1 LLSLEPR
8 SATPGANNKSAGG
21 DNATMKHTPLFDVHM
36 RTATNVINLK
46 GVARPLEYVGHL
58 EEHRAIRERVSLC
71 DVWHLGEIEIEGK
84 DALALVQKLITN
96 DAARL
101 SVNQC
106 LYTVMCD
113 EHGYIID
120 DLVCFRLAEQRFLW
134 VVNVPK
140 TDIDF
145 QWVIKH
151 AQGMDVSVR
160 NLSSELALLALQ
172 GPYASE
178 VLQRITETD
187 LSMMSYYWCAQTV
200 ISTQTTEVPCI
211 ISRTG
216 YTGERGFEICV
227 SRDLA
232 TLVWNELL
240 LVGRPLGIVPH
251 GVAARESTRTEAG
264 YLLNGNDMDEKTYP
278 YEVGVGWVVK
288 LSKDFVGKQA
298 LLRVRESGVERKLI
312 GLEIRPPHTMRF
324 GYPIY
329 KDGRRIGHVT
339 SGPLSPAL
347 LNRDASLGLGFVAA
361 EHSAVGS
368 ELEIEIRGRRIPS
381 RVVSTPFCKL
391 RVKDDARVE
400 TYSPYALRFTP
411 AHVWVKRESEGVCTV
426 GITDFCQRD
435 LGEALFAELPRVG
448 SRAVAG
454 TALGWVDTYR
464 KPFEL
469 IAPLSGTVVEANA
482 AVTRRPNHI
491 NMFPYARAG
500 LVQIRAANQREY
512 DQLLSYRDYLQ
523 RVRELQRYENWAKD
537 QRTT

>member
-1 LLSLEPR
+1 
-8 SATPGANNKSAGG
+8 
-21 DNATMKHTPLFDVHM
+21 MKHTPLFDIHM

-46 GVARPLEYVGHL
+46 GVARPVEYVGHI
-58 EEHRAIRERVSLC
+58 EEHRAIRGRVSLC

-84 DALALVQKLITN
+84 DALQLVQKLITN

-113 EHGYIID
+113 DNGYIID

-145 QWVIKH
+145 QWIVKH
-151 AQGMDVSVR
+151 AQGRDVQVR

-178 VLQRITETD
+178 VLQRVTKAD
-187 LSMMSYYWCAQTV
+187 LSRMPYYWCEQTV
-200 ISTQTTEVPCI
+200 ICTQTMEVPCI
-211 ISRTG
+211 VSRTG

-232 TLVWNELL
+232 ALVWNELL

-264 YLLNGNDMDEKTYP
+264 YLLNGNDMDDKTYP
-278 YEVGVGWVVK
+278 YEVGVGWAVK
-288 LSKDFVGKQA
+288 LSKEFVGKEA
-298 LLRVRESGVERKLI
+298 LLKVRESGVPRKLV
-312 GLEIRPPHTMRF
+312 GLQTQVPHTMRY

-347 LNRDASLGLGFVAA
+347 LNREASLGLGFVSA
-361 EHSAVGS
+361 EHSAVGTDV
-368 ELEIEIRGRRIPS
+368 EIEIRGRRVAS
-381 RVVSTPFCKL
+381 RVVPKPFCKL

-400 TYSPYALRFTP
+400 TYSPYELRFTP
-411 AHVWVKRESEGVCTV
+411 VHVWVKRDSEGVYTV
-426 GITDFCQRD
+426 GMTDFCQRD
-435 LGEALFAELPRVG
+435 LGEVLFAELPKVG
-448 SRAVAG
+448 SRACAG
-454 TALGWVDTYR
+454 TALAWIDTYR
-464 KPFEL
+464 KAFDVL
-469 IAPLSGTVVEANA
+469 APLSGTVMEVNA
-482 AVTRRPNHI
+482 AVTARPNHL

-500 LVQIRAANQREY
+500 LIRIRAENDKAY
-512 DQLLSYRDYLQ
+512 DNLLSYEDYLR
-523 RVRELQRYENWAKD
+523 RVRELRRYENWSND

>member
-1 LLSLEPR
+1 
-8 SATPGANNKSAGG
+8 
-21 DNATMKHTPLFDVHM
+21 MKHTPLFDVHM

-46 GVARPLEYVGHL
+46 GVARPLQYVGHV

-84 DALALVQKLITN
+84 DALTLVQKLITN

-106 LYTVMCD
+106 LYSVMCD
-113 EHGYIID
+113 DNGYIID
-120 DLVCFRLAEQRFLW
+120 DLVCFRLGEQRFLW

-145 QWVIKH
+145 QWVINH
-151 AQGMDVSVR
+151 AQGMDVTVR

-178 VLQRITETD
+178 VLQRVTKAD
-187 LSMMSYYWCAQTV
+187 LSKMPYYWCEQTV
-200 ISTQTTEVPCI
+200 ISTETMEVPCI
-211 ISRTG
+211 VSRTG
-216 YTGERGFEICV
+216 YTGERGFEICC

-264 YLLNGNDMDEKTYP
+264 YLLNGNDMDDKTYP

-288 LSKDFVGKQA
+288 FSKDFVGREA
-298 LLRVRESGVERKLI
+298 LLKVRESGVRRKLV
-312 GLEIRPPHTMRF
+312 GLEIQVADTMRY
-324 GYPIY
+324 GYAIY

-339 SGPLSPAL
+339 SGPLPPAL
-347 LNRDASLGLGFVAA
+347 LNRQISLGLGFVSA
-361 EHSAVGS
+361 EHSAVGTD
-368 ELEIEIRGRRIPS
+368 LEIEIRGRRVPC
-381 RVVSTPFCKL
+381 RVVATPMCKL
-391 RVKDDARVE
+391 RVKDDARVD
-400 TYSPYALRFTP
+400 TYSPYELQYTP
-411 AHVWVKRESEGVCTV
+411 AHVWVKRENDGVYTV
-426 GITDFCQRD
+426 GVTDFCQRD
-435 LGEALFAELPRVG
+435 LGEVLFAELPKIG
-448 SRAVAG
+448 SGISAG
-454 TALGWVDTYR
+454 SALAWIDTYR
-464 KPFEL
+464 KPFDVV
-469 IAPLSGTVVEANA
+469 APVSGTVVEVNT
-482 AVTRRPNHI
+482 AVIVRPSYI

-500 LVQIRAANQREY
+500 LMRMRVENDKAY
-512 DQLLSYRDYLQ
+512 DGLLSYQDYRG
-523 RVRELQRYENWAKD
+523 RVRELRRYENWSND

>member
-1 LLSLEPR
+1 
-8 SATPGANNKSAGG
+8 
-21 DNATMKHTPLFDVHM
+21 MKHTPLFDVHM

-46 GVARPLEYVGHL
+46 GVARPLQYVGHI

-113 EHGYIID
+113 DDGYIID

-145 QWVIKH
+145 QWIIKH
-151 AQGMDVSVR
+151 AQGMDVHVR
-160 NLSSELALLALQ
+160 NLSNELALLALQ

-178 VLQRITETD
+178 VLQRITEAD
-187 LSMMSYYWCAQTV
+187 LSKMPYYWCEQTV
-200 ISTQTTEVPCI
+200 ISTETMEVPCI
-211 ISRTG
+211 VSRTG
-216 YTGERGFEICV
+216 YTGERGFEICC
-227 SRDLA
+227 SRDFA

-240 LVGRPLGIVPH
+240 VVGRPLGIVPH
-251 GVAARESTRTEAG
+251 GVAARESARTEAG

-278 YEVGVGWVVK
+278 YEVGIGWVVK
-288 LSKDFVGKQA
+288 FSKDFVGKEA
-298 LLRVRESGVERKLI
+298 LSKVRESGVQRKLV
-312 GLEIRPPHTMRF
+312 GLEIQAVDTMRY
-324 GYPIY
+324 GYAIY
-329 KDGRRIGHVT
+329 KNGRRIGHVT
-339 SGPLSPAL
+339 SGPLPPAL
-347 LNRDASLGLGFVAA
+347 LNQETSLGLGFVSA
-361 EHSAVGS
+361 EHSAVGADV
-368 ELEIEIRGRRIPS
+368 EIEIRGRHVQG

-391 RVKDDARVE
+391 RVKDAARVE
-400 TYSPYALRFTP
+400 TYSPYELRFTP
-411 AHVWVKRESEGVCTV
+411 AHVWVKREADGVCTC

-435 LGEALFAELPRVG
+435 LGEALFAELPKVGNRV
-448 SRAVAG
+448 SAG
-454 TALGWVDTYR
+454 TALAWIDTYR
-464 KPFEL
+464 KAFD
-469 IAPLSGTVVEANA
+469 IMAPVSGTVIEVNE
-482 AVTRRPNHI
+482 AVTARPNHI

-500 LVQIRAANQREY
+500 LVRIRVENGVADDKLR
-512 DQLLSYRDYLQ
+512 SYRDYLKE
-523 RVRELQRYENWAKD
+523 VRELRRYENWSKN